1 MGRRKRRRP
10 KYPSNK
16 DISEAII
23 RALNHPIIDPQN
35 FYETVLAELRGKG
48 LYPGLV
54 TPKRVWRI
62 YEEMVKRKILYDI
75 FNVVKQDTRKLEH

>member
-1 MGRRKRRRP
+1 MGRRRRRKP

-16 DISEAII
+16 DISEAIV
-23 RALNHPIIDPQN
+23 RALSHPLVDPQN
-35 FYETVLAELRGKG
+35 FYENVLAELRSKG

-62 YEEMVKRKILYDI
+62 YEEMIKRKILYDI
-75 FNVVKQDTRKLEH
+75 FNVVKLDSQEPED